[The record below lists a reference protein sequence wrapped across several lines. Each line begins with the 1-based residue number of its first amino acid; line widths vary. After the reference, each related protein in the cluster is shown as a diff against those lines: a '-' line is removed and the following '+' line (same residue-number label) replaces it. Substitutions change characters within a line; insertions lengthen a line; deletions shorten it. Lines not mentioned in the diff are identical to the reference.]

1 MWDAVD
7 GRVLIYIH
15 KKRML
20 DRIMQRYPAGH
31 YVMIDDKRRILAAM
45 KDAGRGRLTTVFA
58 RQGHHAFEPVNIAS
72 NPPAA
77 MTVDSI
83 GDLVNRDC
91 AAFLHRGA
99 ERSEQE

>member
-1 MWDAVD
+1 LWDAVD

-58 RQGHHAFEPVNIAS
+58 RQGHHAFERVNIAS

-83 GDLVNRDC
+83 GDLVNRDG
-91 AAFLHRGA
+91 AAFLRRGA